1 MTYSSR
7 SPRPS
12 VIVAL
17 LSLASFACAVG
28 TTGTGDGTPSS
39 ADASP
44 DAPASTGPED
54 VDSGSPPVD
63 DAGAASPDTGAKSD
77 GGSAKDSGAKA
88 DAGSS
93 AVCAQPSKPA
103 GCNGGCTA
111 HVCSANGC
119 YNGYLCDTTTLKCK
133 APGLCP

>member
-1 MTYSSR
+1 ML
-7 SPRPS
+7 
-12 VIVAL
+12 VAL
-17 LSLASFACAVG
+17 LPLVSFACAVG
-28 TTGTGDGTPSS
+28 TTGTGDPTPSS

-54 VDSGSPPVD
+54 ADSGALPAD
-63 DAGAASPDTGAKSD
+63 DAGNASADAGTKAD
-77 GGSAKDSGAKA
+77 GGSAKDSGTKT

-103 GCNGGCTA
+103 GCNGGCAT

-119 YNGYLCDTTTLKCK
+119 YNGYLCDTVTLKCK